1 MSWFVIRH
9 TPADAAGESV
19 FSDPRFAEHVAFLR
33 GLQERGWLVA
43 AGPLPD
49 RPGSGMAVL
58 RVILRAST
66 SSRGGPAGDRADSY
80 QRKKAPK
87 IGAFLHCGDGGI

>member
-19 FSDPRFAEHVAFLR
+19 FGDPRFAEHVAFLR

-58 RVILRAST
+58 HVPDSIDIRSLVGEDRSVTEGLFETEIQPWDVRF
-66 SSRGGPAGDRADSY
+66 GG
-80 QRKKAPK
+80 
-87 IGAFLHCGDGGI
+87 